1 MIGNLPIKL
10 TKYLL
15 KLALGMAFRIPPLF
29 GACTSRMNSTLGPT
43 EKKKKYLEIN
53 ILRDNRARV
62 RIRGKIYDVTV
73 TGLDDATLRHVVD
86 MAYQRKYDM
95 AQTFGNEI
103 PTWSF
108 YRVEQDGNE
117 EPST

>member
-1 MIGNLPIKL
+1 M
-10 TKYLL
+10 
-15 KLALGMAFRIPPLF
+15 
-29 GACTSRMNSTLGPT
+29 
-43 EKKKKYLEIN
+43 
-53 ILRDNRARV
+53 
-62 RIRGKIYDVTV
+62 TV